1 MNASFDSDLGSS
13 NDKLDEA
20 QPESWLN
27 FRPKVEG
34 LKSIT
39 PQSLSD
45 QLKER
50 LAERAGYR
58 LNEDGSPRDSSDEN
72 SDLNRNQSPAA
83 LSQTLLCEIKKAVNE
98 AAPGKIN
105 FDFVKKTAHL

>member
-13 NDKLDEA
+13 NDKLDETTT
-20 QPESWLN
+20 ESWLN
-27 FRPKVEG
+27 YRPKG

-50 LAERAGYR
+50 LAERAGSR

-98 AAPGKIN
+98 AAPKGKELI
-105 FDFVKKTAHL
+105 